1 MTSCFGFCFDGIRD
15 LLTAWYH
22 CVACGVVGIEGD
34 VSAGFIVDFYPDEIV
49 EGGEAGVLGECDL

>member
-1 MTSCFGFCFDGIRD
+1 MTSCFGFCFYGIRD

-22 CVACGVVGIEGD
+22 YIACGGLGIEGD

-49 EGGEAGVLGECDL
+49 EGGETGVLGECDL

>member
-1 MTSCFGFCFDGIRD
+1 MAPLLGLCLDGICD

-22 CVACGVVGIEGD
+22 YIACGGLSIEGY

>member
-1 MTSCFGFCFDGIRD
+1 MAPLLGLCLDGICD
-15 LLTAWYH
+15 LIAGRNHYI
-22 CVACGVVGIEGD
+22 ACGGLGIEGD